1 MAAFTIAIAGRL
13 RSARLDAV
21 ALPPGV
27 PVLQPNQLFADRYR
41 IVKPLAEGGM
51 GAVFVAQHTA
61 TEALVALK
69 VLWPHVMQSERA
81 RRSFELE
88 AKVAAR
94 VKSEH
99 IVRVFDAGLDA
110 ATRSPFLVMELLE
123 GVTLAEKVWRNG
135 PRPWRE
141 VVDWIGQ
148 TARGLD
154 AAHGHRNAA
163 GVPEPIVHRDLKPEN
178 LFLSAG
184 SQGATLVKILD
195 FGIAK
200 VLGESIHPSRE
211 VRGTPAYMASE
222 QVSGEEISPRTDVW
236 ALGLIAYF
244 LITGRC
250 YWRSVERMQALFAE
264 ILTLPMPAPSE
275 RAKEEAPAV
284 ELPSAFDGWLL
295 RCIARDPRRRFA
307 SAGEAAQALAALEP
321 PVNGAAS
328 PGSERK
334 DTGIVHDVSP
344 TETLN
349 EGLRVSI
356 PTADPVP
363 SLTTGVPATVAVT
376 SVPAKRASA
385 PVWIALVAL
394 LAFATAGLWIG
405 LEMRDKPASEPVL
418 ASPTWTAPAPS
429 VARAVAAPSPSE
441 AVVAPVPE
449 SPPPSAAPST
459 PSLTQRRTDARR
471 APPSRA
477 SSGPSPSSRPTPI
490 FVELPPEAKPAPQ
503 R

>member
-1 MAAFTIAIAGRL
+1 
-13 RSARLDAV
+13 
-21 ALPPGV
+21 
-27 PVLQPNQLFADRYR
+27 VLQPNQLFADRYR

-81 RRSFELE
+81 RQSFELE

-178 LFLSAG
+178 LFLSEG

-222 QVSGEEISPRTDVW
+222 QVSGDEISPRTDVW

-275 RAKEEAPAV
+275 RAREEAPV
-284 ELPSAFDGWLL
+284 VDLPSEFDGWLL
-295 RCIARDPRRRFA
+295 RCIDRDPRCRFA
-307 SAGEAAQALAALEP
+307 SAGEAARALAALEP
-321 PVNGAAS
+321 AVNGPAS
-328 PGSERK
+328 ADGERN

-363 SLTTGVPATVAVT
+363 SLTTGVPATVAVM
-376 SVPAKRASA
+376 SVPAKRAWA
-385 PVWIALVAL
+385 PIGVALVAL

-405 LEMRDKPASEPVL
+405 LEMREKTALQPVL

-429 VARAVAAPSPSE
+429 VAAPSSSD
-441 AVVAPVPE
+441 AVVAPVSE
-449 SPPPSAAPST
+449 SPLPSAAPSA
-459 PSLTQRRTDARR
+459 PSLIRRRTEARR
-471 APPSRA
+471 APPSREP
-477 SSGPSPSSRPTPI
+477 SGPSPSSRPTPT
-490 FVELPPEAKPAPQ
+490 FVELPPEAKPASQ